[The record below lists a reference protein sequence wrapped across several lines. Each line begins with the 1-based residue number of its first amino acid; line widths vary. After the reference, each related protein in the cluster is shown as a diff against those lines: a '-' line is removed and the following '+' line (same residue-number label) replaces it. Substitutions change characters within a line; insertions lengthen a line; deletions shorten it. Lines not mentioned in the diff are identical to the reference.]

1 MEDAA
6 NFAKSSDVN
15 SNPMNNGRFSNRA
28 ARFYWADEEP
38 SPQRAYNTQ
47 QILLGSDSHFEE
59 SPYVIGAISA
69 GAIGVAIIIIIL
81 VGFWI
86 RSRLYPE
93 GRNSEHPNNMSERS
107 SISTLDEDTYV
118 ISMEMV
124 GDVLGSMSNVQDHYP
139 ENITSSIEVEPSAT
153 TITEVTV
160 SVPENIVVSSSL
172 DTVSA
177 TAGDDSNSNTNR
189 IEDSNA
195 ESMLH

>member
-6 NFAKSSDVN
+6 SRFAKASDMSSN
-15 SNPMNNGRFSNRA
+15 LLNNNGRFSNRA

-38 SPQRAYNTQ
+38 SPQRAYSTQ
-47 QILLGSDSHFEE
+47 QLLISDSHFEE

-93 GRNSEHPNNMSERS
+93 GRNSEHPNNMSVRS

-118 ISMEMV
+118 VSMEMD
-124 GDVLGSMSNVQDHYP
+124 GDVLGSMTNVQDHYP
-139 ENITSSIEVEPSAT
+139 ENATSAFEVEPSAT
-153 TITEVTV
+153 STV
-160 SVPENIVVSSSL
+160 DEAGLVPEVILIPSSS
-172 DTVSA
+172 DTIPPAS
-177 TAGDDSNSNTNR
+177 DDSKRIEESNT
-189 IEDSNA
+189 DS
-195 ESMLH
+195 SLV